1 MKEQIQDLND
11 IIGKKL
17 EDAQEFAKTK
27 SLTIRVVQKDGKH
40 LIITSD
46 YRSNRVNVAIFN
58 NKIANIVSVG

>member
-1 MKEQIQDLND
+1 MIDKIAEIND
-11 IIGKKL
+11 IVGKKL